1 MLQEAEAASEAPA
14 EDDSFDEDDAW
25 GSDDG
30 DDSWGDDD
38 DDWKRKKRSLE
49 ESPAKRWTRETHEVK
64 IMEYINAAGV
74 DRGGGEVSFK
84 DLPILRN
91 QLSTYPVLTC
101 VPWTMMQTRMKRSS
115 SYKVLIYLFHNCF
128 LYQWSQ

>member
-64 IMEYINAAGV
+64 IME
-74 DRGGGEVSFK
+74 
-84 DLPILRN
+84 
-91 QLSTYPVLTC
+91 
-101 VPWTMMQTRMKRSS
+101 
-115 SYKVLIYLFHNCF
+115 
-128 LYQWSQ
+128 